1 MASFLYPSP
10 FVPYYLSTVPLR
22 VTNPDQNPVVE
33 SSSAVEDLAT
43 QISTN
48 TFLETLIEAPESAEN
63 GKYDNPEVSFCSHSS
78 IFQILF
84 SYRPLGYLLECCYFW
99 VESPDHERQ
108 ASTDTLGQ
116 ANDANQQC
124 VSLLPVL
131 ALRLGSIS

>member
-10 FVPYYLSTVPLR
+10 FAPYYLSTVPLR
-22 VTNPDQNPVVE
+22 VTNPDQNSVVE

-63 GKYDNPEVSFCSHSS
+63 GKYDNPDVTFCSHSS

-84 SYRPLGYLLECCYFW
+84 SCRPLGYLLECCYFW

-108 ASTDTLGQ
+108 ASIDTLGQ
-116 ANDANQQC
+116 ANDANQQY